1 MLSSP
6 KYLRVFGIM
15 AKIAG
20 KSNYLSCFLVF
31 CFWLERRK
39 NTVPGLF
46 HEQISIYSHL
56 LILILFQKN
65 INSVVMPQF
74 NMVFYINKLHFRN

>member
-1 MLSSP
+1 M
-6 KYLRVFGIM
+6 
-15 AKIAG
+15 
-20 KSNYLSCFLVF
+20 
-31 CFWLERRK
+31 
-39 NTVPGLF
+39 PGLF